1 MVYDIIANDVGN
13 ACLLGFDKAMQFLS
27 KFQKICYGAP
37 PPDFFFFFCF
47 WIFSHPSITPDCP
60 LLTYSPIY
68 LN

>member
-1 MVYDIIANDVGN
+1 
-13 ACLLGFDKAMQFLS
+13 MQFLS